1 MKGFVGFVKTSSLT
15 ETDREQSKR
24 PACML
29 FGWPA
34 LFHSFCSTVATY
46 PYFSLRPGTWP
57 LQHIRNWVSFSEC
70 FSTLWY
76 YPGFFCARFK
86 KTRGQ
91 QNSKNLHPL
100 KKTQGPF
107 WTKNS
112 VCWSQL
118 EISTKKLKKC
128 WPFEA
133 NSNWFY
139 DKTIRI
145 FQVFW

>member
-100 KKTQGPF
+100 KKLKGHFEQKTQCVGVNLSF
-107 WTKNS
+107 
-112 VCWSQL
+112 QQ
-118 EISTKKLKKC
+118 KKSKEML
-128 WPFEA
+128 
-133 NSNWFY
+133 
-139 DKTIRI
+139 TI
-145 FQVFW
+145 